1 VALDDEQLTD
11 PARRLVE
18 VPGIVAV
25 LLGGSRARGDH
36 LPESDV
42 DLGLYYL
49 QSIGFTA
56 TSTVSI
62 KPGKTHRRG
71 RFAFHGQAGHPFGVP
86 DFAYAGEVALGVVL
100 ADPTGELAE
109 LHDSAAEYP
118 PALGTALVA
127 RLWEASF
134 LLEVAR
140 KALPQ
145 ADAAYVAGRLFR
157 IVVLRA
163 HALHGHAGQ
172 WLINEMALST
182 VRAGCRTHREISPCG
197 ARAARPAGYVGR
209 RAQCT
214 TRRLVRPRGRND
226 RGLSSVTPDGR
237 RWPRPSVGM
246 MKAC

>member
-18 VPGIVAV
+18 VPAIVAV
-25 LLGGSRARGDH
+25 LLGDSRARGDH

-49 QSIGFTA
+49 QSIGLPPRRPCLSSPEGRTGGA
-56 TSTVSI
+56 GSPSMA
-62 KPGKTHRRG
+62 KPGIRSACLTS
-71 RFAFHGQAGHPFGVP
+71 PTP
-86 DFAYAGEVALGVVL
+86 GEVALGDVL
-100 ADPTGELAE
+100 ADPTGELAK

-145 ADAAYVAGRLFR
+145 ADAAYVAGCLFR
-157 IVVLRA
+157 IVVLCA
-163 HALHGHAGQ
+163 HALHGRAGQ

-182 VRAGCRTHREISPCG
+182 VRTRTPRS
-197 ARAARPAGYVGR
+197 R
-209 RAQCT
+209 RA
-214 TRRLVRPRGRND
+214 G
-226 RGLSSVTPDGR
+226 
-237 RWPRPSVGM
+237 
-246 MKAC
+246 A